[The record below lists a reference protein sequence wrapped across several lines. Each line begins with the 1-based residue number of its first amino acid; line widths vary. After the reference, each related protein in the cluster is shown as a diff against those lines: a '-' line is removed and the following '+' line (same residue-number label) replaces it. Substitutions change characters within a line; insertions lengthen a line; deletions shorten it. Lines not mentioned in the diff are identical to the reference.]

1 MPAIEGRDKGIEA
14 CAEIGGIE
22 EGALASGEECRA
34 QTRVV
39 MTES

>member
-14 CAEIGGIE
+14 CAEIGGVE

-34 QTRVV
+34 QTRLL
-39 MTES
+39 MNAS